1 MASVMLV
8 KELVF
13 KRRAR
18 MLLQSSPFNN
28 ATYNKQFIVGPIN
41 FEIKS
46 GETLSVIG
54 ENGSGKSTIANLLV
68 GVEAP
73 TSGSILLNGQKLQR
87 NNTKQ
92 CSQNIRMIFQQSRE
106 SLNPAVTVGRLLEE
120 PLKLNLDLSAAQRH
134 KKIDDTL
141 KQVGLLAEHSHFYRH
156 MLSDGQ
162 TQRVALARALILN
175 PQVIVA
181 DEPFAAV
188 DPSVRSQMVNLLM
201 QLQKELG
208 LSFIFISHNLG
219 IVRHVSDRILVVKEG
234 KIVESGKTNTIF
246 HHPKTEYTRKL
257 INAYRVMVE
266 NGIF

>member
-13 KRRAR
+13 KRRSR
-18 MLLQSSPFNN
+18 VLLQSSLFDN
-28 ATYNKQFIVGPIN
+28 ATYNKQFMVGPIN

-54 ENGSGKSTIANLLV
+54 ENGSGKSTIANILA
-68 GVEAP
+68 GVDPP
-73 TSGSILLNGQKLQR
+73 TSGSILLNGQKLKR
-87 NNTKQ
+87 NDTKQ
-92 CSQNIRMIFQQSRE
+92 RSQNIRMIFQQSRE
-106 SLNPAVTVGRLLEE
+106 SLNPAVTVGSLLEE

-134 KKIDDTL
+134 KKIDYTL
-141 KQVGLLAEHSHFYRH
+141 KQVGLLAEHAHFYRH

-201 QLQKELG
+201 QLQNELG

-246 HHPKTEYTRKL
+246 NHPKTEYTRKL